1 VISNSTTGQ
10 SPRRALTTACLFL
23 LVTSAV
29 LADTLWTRTYGSP
42 WNGDDAAC
50 TVLTDTFNNTT
61 VVGSGGHPP
70 GTRGSNMVVVKYSNQ
85 HGRTMWTKRI
95 TGADTSVDVAM
106 DAAIRPTGSVCVTGQ
121 TGRYP
126 NCNILTVQLDPNGNE
141 VWRATF
147 DGVKHA
153 GDLGTAIATD
163 TTANVFVAGCAQN
176 STMDFVTMKYY
187 WDGTRAWAKIY
198 DGGGTDKPTGI
209 ALGPDGSVYV
219 TGSSGGDYV
228 TVKYSPSGV
237 QQWVATYN
245 GPYNGPDEAL
255 ALAVDGSG
263 NAYVTGSSR
272 TGSEPGNTSHI
283 ATVKYDSAGAQKWV
297 SRYER
302 RGSWPAALAL
312 GPTAFYVTGKT
323 SGDLGD
329 DDYVTIAYD
338 YGTGDTLWARRDSG
352 PTGSNDAAVGIA
364 VGSDSSIWVAGSS
377 NSDFMTV
384 LYTPDG
390 VEHWVERYGSPY
402 DDGAMAIAVDKAN
415 QVVVTGNTWA
425 SSGYDILTVKFDTI
439 GLAVAE
445 PRDLK
450 PFSDFRFE
458 VAPNPS
464 ASGLATLRLN
474 PGSAGAANVTVSGV
488 DGRVVLT
495 RSIETNGTK
504 VTYPLDLGEL
514 EAGVY
519 IVRLVS
525 GGRAATQK
533 LVIGQ

>member
-1 VISNSTTGQ
+1 VIV
-10 SPRRALTTACLFL
+10 CLFL
-23 LVTSAV
+23 LGAGAV

-42 WNGDDAAC
+42 WDGDDAVC

-61 VVGSGGHPP
+61 VVGSGGQPP
-70 GTRGSNMVVVKYSNQ
+70 GTRGSNMVVIKYSNQ
-85 HGRTMWTKRI
+85 NGRTMWTKRI
-95 TGADTSVDVAM
+95 TAEDTCVDVAM
-106 DAAIRPTGSVCVTGQ
+106 DAAIRPAGSVCVTGQ

-153 GDLGTAIATD
+153 GDIGTAIATD

-198 DGGGTDKPTGI
+198 DGGRDDKPTGI

-219 TGSSGGDYV
+219 TGDPNYL
-228 TVKYSPSGV
+228 TVKYSRSGV
-237 QQWVATYN
+237 EQWAVHYGGHATALVV
-245 GPYNGPDEAL
+245 DEA
-255 ALAVDGSG
+255 GS
-263 NAYVTGSSR
+263 AYITGYVII
-272 TGSEPGNTSHI
+272 GSPPNTTTHI
-283 ATVKYDSAGAQKWV
+283 ATVKYDSAGAQKWAAL
-297 SRYER
+297 YEHP
-302 RGSWPAALAL
+302 GSMGAALAFGGSVL
-312 GPTAFYVTGKT
+312 YVAGKT
-323 SGDLGD
+323 ASAAGD

-338 YGTGDTLWARRDSG
+338 CATGDTLWVRQHASPSG
-352 PTGSNDAAVGIA
+352 ANDAAVGVA
-364 VGSDSSIWVAGSS
+364 VGSDSSVWVFGSTDY
-377 NSDFMTV
+377 DFTTV
-384 LYTPDG
+384 LYSPDG
-390 VEHWVERYGSPY
+390 IEHWVEQYGSAY
-402 DDGAMAIAVDKAN
+402 DDGAVAIAVDKAN

-464 ASGLATLRLN
+464 ASGLATLRFN

-504 VTYPLDLGEL
+504 GTYPLDLGKF